1 MSAELEKGLFSIL
14 SGNSPQT
21 AAGSRIYPRLPQGVT
36 HPAIRYQRISTDR
49 THALDSTVG
58 VTAAT
63 VQIDCRAESY
73 SASKSLADE
82 VRAILHGYRGAW
94 GTLTAR
100 LVDLESENDLEYQ
113 DGDELIHWVVQRY
126 RIHTDMD

>member
-49 THALDSTVG
+49 MLALDSTVG

-63 VQIDCRAESY
+63 VQIDCRAETY
-73 SASKSLADE
+73 SEAKSLADE
-82 VRAILHGYRGAW
+82 VRAILHGYRGSW

-113 DGDELIHWVVQRY
+113 DGDEIIHWVVQRY
-126 RIHTDMD
+126 RIHTNMD